1 VKDPTYTHCSVCGRM
16 ILARK
21 GDGMIAKHLAGGTL
35 KSPAWCEGSDKP
47 PFKPDDTTPEDTQD
61 EPNRGWN

>member
-1 VKDPTYTHCSVCGRM
+1 M

-21 GDGMIAKHLAGGTL
+21 GDGMIAKHLAGGTW